1 MEPEGTW
8 SSPTRFPAGGN
19 KERVMADSG
28 GNSFLG
34 FILGGVVV
42 VLVIIAI
49 VMFSGGFFGGGNT
62 STVRIE
68 VPKVGTK

>member
-1 MEPEGTW
+1 MELTFLSGVCGW
-8 SSPTRFPAGGN
+8 GRR

-42 VLVIIAI
+42 VLVILGIFAYN
-49 VMFSGGFFGGGNT
+49 GGFGGGD
-62 STVRIE
+62 TVRVE
-68 VPKVGTK
+68 LPKPTITK

>member
-1 MEPEGTW
+1 
-8 SSPTRFPAGGN
+8 
-19 KERVMADSG
+19 MADNS

-42 VLVIIAI
+42 VLVIIGVI
-49 VMFSGGFFGGGNT
+49 MFTGGNFGGGNT

-68 VPKVGTK
+68 VPKVVTK